1 MSLTP
6 ESDFRPYYHQL
17 HRVGRPGGWRSLV
30 GIAVIALTMLLIV
43 PALGGLVMFVVL
55 LASGQ
60 SVGEATAT
68 LDITKEVTPAGLA
81 LINGVLAM
89 SIPVV
94 WLVTWV
100 LHRLKPRWIAS
111 VAPRLRWRYLLV
123 CVGLAIIA
131 LLSSLTVALFL
142 PQPGGE
148 EQFATVNEFTER
160 TVAFLLIILL
170 LTPLQ
175 AAGEE
180 YVFRGYFTQAFGS
193 LVVGVW
199 LSRVIA
205 VTVPALLFALAH
217 GVQEAPVFFDR
228 FAFGVVSG
236 VLVLVTGGL
245 EAGIAMHVLNNFF
258 AFGIA
263 LAFGDMTEALN
274 ATAPS
279 SWWMILTTLTQS
291 MVYLGLAVWVARAM
305 KLDNRGPSVG
315 SVLVGP
321 KSRV

>member
-1 MSLTP
+1 MT
-6 ESDFRPYYHQL
+6 
-17 HRVGRPGGWRSLV
+17 
-30 GIAVIALTMLLIV
+30 
-43 PALGGLVMFVVL
+43 
-55 LASGQ
+55 
-60 SVGEATAT
+60 
-68 LDITKEVTPAGLA
+68 
-81 LINGVLAM
+81 
-89 SIPVV
+89 
-94 WLVTWV
+94 
-100 LHRLKPRWIAS
+100 
-111 VAPRLRWRYLLV
+111 RLRWRYLLV

-193 LVVGVW
+193 LVAGVW

-315 SVLVGP
+315 KRFGRAQVARVEFFLGPNPLYVRGRRPNTSKTVGYGVIGNTTGSGP
-321 KSRV
+321 VILGSSPSIPARLALLSADFPEPGSLLRLEFHSLRCLR